1 MWCLAAKG
9 CGGKGKKKR
18 KKDDG
23 KGEGSRGARPRLAR
37 LSAVVVVSRSGLN
50 GKRSKGATYPFT
62 LGARICSPPSA
73 SSPVFQR
80 SLLVDRVTTF

>member
-9 CGGKGKKKR
+9 CEEKEKKEK

-23 KGEGSRGARPRLAR
+23 KGEGGRGARPRLAR
-37 LSAVVVVSRSGLN
+37 LSVVVVVSRPGLN
-50 GKRSKGATYPFT
+50 GERSKGATYPFT
-62 LGARICSPPSA
+62 LGARICSPS
-73 SSPVFQR
+73 VLQR